1 MNRRGLFWG
10 VVLVVIGLLALLDNL
25 GLLAGVNVWGLIF
38 PIGLILL
45 GIWVLW
51 GNFLRSS
58 MEVEQLSLPL
68 EGASEANIR
77 LQHGAGRLAVSGGT
91 SPNFLIEGDFGGG
104 ADITKNQHGDLL
116 EIRLNTKL
124 QFVPFVWWRGS
135 GLDWD
140 IRLSQGIPISLELET
155 GASEARLDLG
165 DLQVKRLNLK
175 CGASSVKLYLP
186 KDAGQTAAKV
196 EAGAAS
202 IEVQIPLGVATRI
215 RSRGGLSR
223 LSLDEKRF
231 PRFGDIYQSIDYDSA
246 ENKIDLDIQMGVGS
260 VSIW

>member
-1 MNRRGLFWG
+1 MSRRGLFWG

-25 GLLAGVNVWGLIF
+25 GLLAGINVWGLLF

-51 GNFLRSS
+51 GNFFRSS
-58 MEVEQLSLPL
+58 TEVEQLSLPL
-68 EGASEANIR
+68 GGASQANIR
-77 LQHGAGRLAVSGGT
+77 LQHGAGRLFISGGA
-91 SPNFLIEGDFGGG
+91 PPGILIEGDFGGG
-104 ADITKNQHGDLL
+104 ADITKNQRGDLL
-116 EIRLNTKL
+116 DIRLNTKL

-135 GLDWD
+135 SLDWD
-140 IRLSQGIPISLELET
+140 IRLNQEIPVSLELET

-165 DLQVKRLNLK
+165 ELQVDRLSLK

-186 KDAGQTAAKV
+186 KNAGQTSATV

-202 IEVQIPLGVATRI
+202 IDVQIPVGVAARI

-231 PRFGDIYQSIDYDSA
+231 PRFGDIYQSADHDSA
-246 ENKIDLDIQMGVGS
+246 ANKIDLDIQMGVGS